1 MKILD
6 NTLIICCIIGAFIA
20 GIRLSGYYHNRIM
33 NEVNLALQ
41 KQYVRLQAGSDADD
55 PCQPY
60 VNAQP
65 YLKQRIQL
73 PPEFDN
79 RLKTNGQ
86 ATMMVGN
93 SNSKKQQR

>member
-1 MKILD
+1 MATISILGVV
-6 NTLIICCIIGAFIA
+6 LIILSMAASFAA
-20 GIRLSGYYHNRIM
+20 GFKLSDYSRNKMDSEIKY
-33 NEVNLALQ
+33 ALE

-60 VNAQP
+60 VN
-65 YLKQRIQL
+65 KQRIQL